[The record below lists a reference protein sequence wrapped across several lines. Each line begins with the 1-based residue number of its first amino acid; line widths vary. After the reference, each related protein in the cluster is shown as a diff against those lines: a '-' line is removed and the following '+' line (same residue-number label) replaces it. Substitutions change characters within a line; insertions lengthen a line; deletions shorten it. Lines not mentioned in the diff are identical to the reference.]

1 MKSGYLKLTPH
12 DFAKG
17 LIVSVLSSV
26 LTIMY
31 QTIETGSLVFNWKA
45 IGTVAIMS
53 AMGYILKNLVTNSN
67 DEFLKKEPSE
77 TPAQ

>member
-1 MKSGYLKLTPH
+1 MNSPFLTLNTR
-12 DFAKG
+12 DFIKG

-31 QTIETGSLVFNWKA
+31 QTIQAGSLTFDFKA

-53 AMGYILKNLVTNSN
+53 ALGYIVKNLMTNSN
-67 DEFLKKEPSE
+67 DQFMKKDP
-77 TPAQ
+77 PNDQ

>member
-12 DFAKG
+12 DFVKG

-26 LTIMY
+26 MTIMY
-31 QTIETGSLVFNWKA
+31 QTIQGGTLVFDWKA

-67 DEFLKKEPSE
+67 DEFLKREPSE

>member
-1 MKSGYLKLTPH
+1 MKSGYLKLTQH
-12 DFAKG
+12 DFTKG

-31 QTIETGSLVFNWKA
+31 QTIESGSFKFDWKA
-45 IGTVAIMS
+45 IATVAAMS

-67 DEFLKKEPSE
+67 DEFLKKEPAE
-77 TPAQ
+77 NPIP